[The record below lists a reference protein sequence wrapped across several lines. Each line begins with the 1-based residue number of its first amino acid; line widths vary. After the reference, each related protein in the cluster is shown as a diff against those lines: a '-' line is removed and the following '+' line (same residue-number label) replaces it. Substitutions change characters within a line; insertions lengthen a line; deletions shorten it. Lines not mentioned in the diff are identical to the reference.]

1 MKTITVRAFTF
12 FMLIAFLAVG
22 STTDAHH
29 SSPIVPHDSPY
40 DLSFIDM
47 MMMHHR
53 QGLEMARMAESN
65 GQLSELKDF
74 AKRMIAD
81 QEKDITELQ
90 GYRDRFYASERKADK
105 MRMGDV
111 VMTMAEM
118 QRMSKADMDKLEAAS
133 GSQFD
138 HLFVD
143 TMTAHHKMAIRMS
156 QDAQKRAEH
165 TELKEFARMT
175 ITKQSGDIKKMA
187 RMNGKAKRT
196 RS

>member
-47 MMMHHR
+47 MMHHR

-65 GQLSELKDF
+65 GQLSELKGF

-90 GYRDRFYASERKADK
+90 GYRDRFYPSERKADK
-105 MRMGDV
+105 MRIGDV
-111 VMTMAEM
+111 VMPW
-118 QRMSKADMDKLEAAS
+118 QRCNGCLRWRWANW
-133 GSQFD
+133 
-138 HLFVD
+138 
-143 TMTAHHKMAIRMS
+143 
-156 QDAQKRAEH
+156 KRRLAVSS
-165 TELKEFARMT
+165 
-175 ITKQSGDIKKMA
+175 ITCS
-187 RMNGKAKRT
+187 
-196 RS
+196 